1 MSSPPEITCLIVD
14 DHEVVREGLR
24 LSLSR
29 APHIRVIGEASDGA
43 SAVALAERRRPNV
56 VIMDV
61 RMPGMDGLEAT
72 KILTEKIPESA
83 VLIFTA
89 YSERS
94 LLGRGLESGAKGYI
108 LKEAPHQTLLRAIEK
123 VAAGEG
129 YVDPAL
135 MPAFLT
141 GKDKDE
147 MLTGREREILQ
158 LLADGMSNQDV
169 AAKLFISQ
177 ETVKS
182 HVRHILAKLE
192 ADTRAGLLVLAFA
205 AAAVLAIVALAV
217 GSHPLTL
224 GGLAAAIAL
233 AGLLAAYLLVTER
246 RRHEA
251 AELELTSEARFLES
265 LVETMGSIAGSPDVL
280 ERTRQEAERLFEA
293 RARLLDPGERP
304 RRAPAENA
312 IVIPLQAHDNEIGA
326 LRLTR
331 DRAFDREDLVRAT
344 VLADFAAR
352 EHENAQ
358 LLEDAQLREAER
370 SQLSDQLLTAEQD
383 ERRRL
388 ANELH
393 DGAVQSLSGVALLLD
408 AGLNSIAEGR
418 GAEAREI
425 IGRALERHRATIGQL
440 RSLSF
445 NLEPVVLRDQG
456 FAPAVRALTDQIA
469 LAHHVRVDL
478 DVDAAD
484 QLAEKTQAAL
494 YQIIREALNQ
504 AVRRGPPHTLSVTM
518 RQADEGGVETL
529 IADDAPGER
538 RRRSLEELAERART
552 LNGVLTVHPGDRGGT
567 TVRVVL
573 PPYAIAR

>member
-1 MSSPPEITCLIVD
+1 M
-14 DHEVVREGLR
+14 
-24 LSLSR
+24 
-29 APHIRVIGEASDGA
+29 
-43 SAVALAERRRPNV
+43 
-56 VIMDV
+56 
-61 RMPGMDGLEAT
+61 
-72 KILTEKIPESA
+72 
-83 VLIFTA
+83 
-89 YSERS
+89 
-94 LLGRGLESGAKGYI
+94 
-108 LKEAPHQTLLRAIEK
+108 
-123 VAAGEG
+123 
-129 YVDPAL
+129 
-135 MPAFLT
+135 
-141 GKDKDE
+141 
-147 MLTGREREILQ
+147 
-158 LLADGMSNQDV
+158 
-169 AAKLFISQ
+169 
-177 ETVKS
+177 
-182 HVRHILAKLE
+182 
-192 ADTRAGLLVLAFA
+192 FA
-205 AAAVLAIVALAV
+205 AAAVLAVVALAI
-217 GSHPLTL
+217 GSHWLTL
-224 GGLAAAIAL
+224 TGLAAAIAL

-265 LVETMGSIAGSPDVL
+265 LVETMGSTAGNADVL

-293 RARLLDPGERP
+293 RARLLAPGERP
-304 RRAPAENA
+304 RRSPAENA
-312 IVIPLQAHDNEIGA
+312 IVIPLRARDEEIGA

-331 DRAFDREDLVRAT
+331 DRPFDRDDVVRAT

-358 LLEDAQLREAER
+358 LLEDAQIRETER
-370 SQLSDQLLTAEQD
+370 SRLSDQLITAEQD

-418 GAEAREI
+418 RDEAREI

-440 RSLSF
+440 RNLSF

-469 LAHHVRVDL
+469 LAHHVRVDV

-494 YQIIREALNQ
+494 YQIIREALDQ

-518 RQADEGGVETL
+518 RQSEDGGFETS

-552 LNGVLTVHPGDRGGT
+552 LNGVLTVHQGDHGGT

-573 PPYAIAR
+573 PPYATAR